1 MPAEDADWQ
10 LETVDGDSMEMC
22 TTNKHP
28 PSFSDKW
35 RSTEWTTIE
44 PLRIFADLL
53 EIFLPSFPFAIM
65 QWTESSVDLPQFSLP
80 RQSNVIILPL

>member
-1 MPAEDADWQ
+1 M
-10 LETVDGDSMEMC
+10 LIGSSRLLMETHMEMC
-22 TTNKHP
+22 TTNKHA

-44 PLRIFADLL
+44 PLRMIADLL

-65 QWTESSVDLPQFSLP
+65 Q
-80 RQSNVIILPL
+80 